1 MLIFNQLRF
10 PFSSLHL
17 LASCI
22 LFHIARHTFATTVTL
37 ENGVALETVQKMLG
51 HKNIRTTQVYA
62 KMTKRRIGMEMENLA
77 DVLDKG
83 LQPAIG

>member
-22 LFHIARHTFATTVTL
+22 LFHGLRHTFATIL
-37 ENGVALETVQKMLG
+37 IEKGVDVKVVSDIIG
-51 HKNIRTTQVYA
+51 HSDVSTTYNLYVHPSPDA
-62 KMTKRRIGMEMENLA
+62 KKKAVAKAFRGLK
-77 DVLDKG
+77 LDIEEPN
-83 LQPAIG
+83 Q